1 MTKNIL
7 SNYIK
12 KEYIKMS
19 NMDARNDFYEF
30 GKNMQIVAIC
40 TVLTLVTGVTGLIA
54 LIFMFIAL
62 GNIKNANFKLN
73 NEYLGEFR
81 SKYIRSFILRICGT
95 IVLTSGVINMV
106 FFIFIPSD
114 FASFWT
120 TFTISVI
127 LISAGLIFLIAS
139 VVVEMKAWKNLKW
152 FFEENKNMF
161 PDNLYHEL
169 IDGCDKLKT
178 AALLNALGFLI
189 ITIIIGFI
197 YQVIGYFK
205 LAKLNNL
212 MLYEAPTT
220 SPIQVNLPESRSIS
234 ISKVA
239 SSFCP
244 NCGTKLSGLG
254 KFCPLCGSDIS

>member
-1 MTKNIL
+1 
-7 SNYIK
+7 
-12 KEYIKMS
+12 MS

-40 TVLTLVTGVTGLIA
+40 TVLTLVTGVTSLIA
-54 LIFMFIAL
+54 LIFIFIAL

-81 SKYIRSFILRICGT
+81 SKYVRSFILRICST
-95 IVLTSGVINMV
+95 IVLMVGVINMV
-106 FFIFIPSD
+106 FFVFIPSD
-114 FASFWT
+114 FASFWI

-127 LISAGLIFLIAS
+127 LMITGLIFLIAS
-139 VVVEMKAWKNLKW
+139 VVVEMKAWKNLKR
-152 FFEENKNMF
+152 FFEENRDMF
-161 PDNLYHEL
+161 PGNLSNEL

-189 ITIIIGFI
+189 ITIIVGFI

-212 MLYEAPTT
+212 MLFDDPKT
-220 SPIQVNLPESRSIS
+220 SPIQVNLPESRASSIHE
-234 ISKVA
+234 VA
-239 SSFCP
+239 SNFCP

>member
-1 MTKNIL
+1 
-7 SNYIK
+7 
-12 KEYIKMS
+12 MS
-19 NMDARNDFYEF
+19 NMDVRKDFYEF

-40 TVLTLVTGVTGLIA
+40 TVLSLVTGVTSLIA
-54 LIFMFIAL
+54 LIFIFIAL
-62 GNIKNANFKLN
+62 GNIKNANLKLN
-73 NEYLGEFR
+73 NEYLEEFR
-81 SKYIRSFILRICGT
+81 SKYVRSFVLRICGT
-95 IVLTSGVINMV
+95 IVVMIGVIDIV
-106 FFIFIPSD
+106 LFLFLPFYII
-114 FASFWT
+114 SFWT

-127 LISAGLIFLIAS
+127 LILAGLIFLITS
-139 VVVEMKAWKNLKW
+139 VVVEMKAWKNLKR
-152 FFEENKNMF
+152 FFEENRSMF
-161 PDNLYHEL
+161 PGNLYNEL

-197 YQVIGYFK
+197 YQIIGYFK

-212 MLYEAPTT
+212 MLYDVPKT
-220 SPIQVNLPESRSIS
+220 SPTQVSLPASRAIG
-234 ISKVA
+234 INEVA